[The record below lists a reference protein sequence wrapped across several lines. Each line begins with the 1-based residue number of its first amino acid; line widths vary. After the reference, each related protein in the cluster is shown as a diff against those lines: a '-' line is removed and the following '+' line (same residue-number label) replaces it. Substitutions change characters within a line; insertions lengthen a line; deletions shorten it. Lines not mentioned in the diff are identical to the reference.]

1 MDEEI
6 PKKHGEKKLNTKKM
20 NLMNKSDKMMK
31 ENGLKDKN
39 SKNWDEKSMSDE
51 DTRRSEANNWDNK
64 TTSRKVD
71 DTTGILYAKIQEMF
85 QKKLLKERLL
95 QFFLITY
102 GIVSLISILLTL
114 SLIDLKFDPPV
125 DPPFGGMKLFRFI
138 LICVNVILIFLLA
151 FTQVRIVSKWISFH
165 SNSNSHQ
172 TITIMNFSII
182 RDINTLLLNIL
193 LTIGLSLILLFF
205 LGYIHFTDGIHSDEI
220 RPSLLFPN
228 FIHIL
233 FLIVYIIVEGIQFRK
248 WYKRRRSIM
257 EYETMIEHEI
267 PGFSN
272 LVKEMDETP
281 PNYMKTGKK

>member
-1 MDEEI
+1 
-6 PKKHGEKKLNTKKM
+6 
-20 NLMNKSDKMMK
+20 MK

-39 SKNWDEKSMSDE
+39 SKNRDEKSMSDE
-51 DTRRSEANNWDNK
+51 DTRRSETNNWDSK

-165 SNSNSHQ
+165 SNSHQ
-172 TITIMNFSII
+172 TLTSMNFSII

-193 LTIGLSLILLFF
+193 LTIGLSWILLFF
-205 LGYIHFTDGIHSDEI
+205 LGYIHFKSPKPNVLKTSSSSEI
-220 RPSLLFPN
+220 RS
-228 FIHIL
+228 
-233 FLIVYIIVEGIQFRK
+233 IIVD
-248 WYKRRRSIM
+248 
-257 EYETMIEHEI
+257 
-267 PGFSN
+267 PGFFS
-272 LVKEMDETP
+272 LI
-281 PNYMKTGKK
+281 GGISILRS